1 MYKVKKIKT
10 LKAKTSHPKKQTF
23 LISDLTFI
31 KKNPYPNTLPEN
43 KRNAWLS
50 DGMNDPIEVI
60 QHSINSTPRMG
71 AGGSLYIEKRYSIK
85 KGSSRINYALLNG
98 YDAIEGIIVD
108 E

>member
-1 MYKVKKIKT
+1 
-10 LKAKTSHPKKQTF
+10 
-23 LISDLTFI
+23 
-31 KKNPYPNTLPEN
+31 
-43 KRNAWLS
+43 
-50 DGMNDPIEVI
+50 MNDPIEVI
-60 QHSINSTPRMG
+60 QHSISPTPRVG